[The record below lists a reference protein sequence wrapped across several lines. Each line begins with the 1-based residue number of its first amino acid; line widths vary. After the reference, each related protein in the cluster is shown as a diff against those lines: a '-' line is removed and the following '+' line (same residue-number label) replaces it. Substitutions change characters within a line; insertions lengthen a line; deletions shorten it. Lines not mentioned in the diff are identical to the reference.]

1 MSFPA
6 DLYVVRQLDCQ
17 NAWHLNGEQQLGKH
31 CSDFDFCCSWNQ
43 LLLGIYWFSLQ
54 FRQGVIKAR
63 KQYHRSN
70 KIVP

>member
-31 CSDFDFCCSWNQ
+31 CSDFDFCCSWNR
-43 LLLGIYWFSLQ
+43 LLLGIY
-54 FRQGVIKAR
+54 
-63 KQYHRSN
+63 
-70 KIVP
+70 